1 MHTVRI
7 VTKTTPRILTLI
19 CGLALF
25 FASCEKVDF
34 DESSD
39 QAVISDT
46 EAISIEEQSNLLQ
59 QVYHLPTKGMD
70 DYQIQTYY
78 QEAFSGTST
87 EDRMLLNEQLASIAS
102 DQAVGHRGIHA
113 RSTPTIISPAGGTS
127 DFGTGI
133 TTNRGQFLVG
143 DEGEVSVYE
152 QSGSGYTK
160 VQSLTFA
167 NGAGTILS
175 AAGDWLAVGY
185 PGSFANN
192 FADAEVVLFRYSR
205 GTWEEKQTLT
215 APGLILFGEDVAMD
229 YKSMAVLARESGASS
244 IIIKYSW
251 NGRTWTESDR
261 MGSGNFFWDMD
272 MDREIIVA
280 NGFKGADFNNSKV
293 HIYISKLPR
302 GRKEQTIPIPGAL
315 SRQISIDNGV
325 ILASVAFKPN
335 FAGINNTGFIYSF
348 AANRKPWSL
357 TAEITPPIPFRSSAQ
372 GVGLKIRGNKALVSH
387 PIFGFSAEE
396 GDAVFVFEGSGSN
409 WSLTETLTPSDD
421 NGLGS
426 IYGIETGLE
435 IFGSKVLVGA
445 TGRNGAA
452 GKVYVH

>member
-1 MHTVRI
+1 MHTLRTANQSSI
-7 VTKTTPRILTLI
+7 KILGLLCGLTL
-19 CGLALF
+19 L

-39 QAVISDT
+39 PTAISET
-46 EAISIEEQSNLLQ
+46 ETISIEEQSNLLQ

-70 DYQIQTYY
+70 EYQIQTYY
-78 QEAFSGTST
+78 REAFKGTDA
-87 EDRMLLNEQLASIAS
+87 EDRSLLSEQLASITD
-102 DQAVGHRGIHA
+102 DQAVGHRGVHA
-113 RSTPTIISPAGGTS
+113 KSNPTIISPAGATS

-133 TTNRGQFLVG
+133 TTNRNQVLVG

-160 VQSLTFA
+160 VQSITFA

-192 FADAEVVLFRYSR
+192 FADAEVVLFRYNR

-215 APGLILFGEDVAMD
+215 APGLLLFGEDVAMD
-229 YKSMAVLARESGASS
+229 LKSMAVLARESGARS
-244 IIIKYSW
+244 IIIRYRWDGRSW
-251 NGRTWTESDR
+251 NETDR

-272 MDREIIVA
+272 MQRGIIVA
-280 NGFKGADFNNSKV
+280 NGFVGADFFNSKV
-293 HIYISKLPR
+293 YIYISKFS
-302 GRKEQTIPIPGAL
+302 GTTEQTVPIPGAL
-315 SRQISIDNGV
+315 SRQISIDNGT
-325 ILASVAFKPN
+325 ILASVAFKPF
-335 FAGINNTGFIYSF
+335 FAGINNTGFIYT
-348 AANRKPWSL
+348 ANRGVWKL
-357 TAEITPPIPFRSSAQ
+357 AAELTPPVPFASAAQ
-372 GVGLKIRGNKALVSH
+372 GVGLKIKGNKALVSH
-387 PIFGFSAEE
+387 PIFGFSVEE
-396 GDAVFVFEGSGSN
+396 GDATFVFEGSGSN

-426 IYGIETGLE
+426 IYGIETGLA
-435 IFGSKVLVGA
+435 IHGSKVLVGA
-445 TGRNGAA
+445 PGRNGAT

>member
-1 MHTVRI
+1 MHTLRTATRSSI
-7 VTKTTPRILTLI
+7 KILGLLCGLTL
-19 CGLALF
+19 L

-39 QAVISDT
+39 PTAISET
-46 EAISIEEQSNLLQ
+46 ETISIEEQSNLLQ

-70 DYQIQTYY
+70 EYQIQTYY
-78 QEAFSGTST
+78 REAFRGTDA
-87 EDRMLLNEQLASIAS
+87 EDRSLLSEQLASITY
-102 DQAVGHRGIHA
+102 DQAAGHRGVHA
-113 RSTPTIISPAGGTS
+113 KSNPTIISPAGATS

-133 TTNRGQFLVG
+133 TTNRNQVLVG

-160 VQSLTFA
+160 VQSITFA

-215 APGLILFGEDVAMD
+215 APGLLLFGEDVAMD
-229 YKSMAVLARESGASS
+229 LKSMAVLARESGARS
-244 IIIKYSW
+244 IIIRYRWDGRSW
-251 NGRTWTESDR
+251 NETDR

-272 MDREIIVA
+272 MQRGIIVA
-280 NGFKGADFNNSKV
+280 NGFQGSDFFNSKV
-293 HIYISKLPR
+293 YIYISNFR
-302 GRKEQTIPIPGAL
+302 GTTEQTVPIPGAL
-315 SRQISIDNGV
+315 SRQISIDNGT
-325 ILASVAFKPN
+325 ILASVAFKPF
-335 FAGINNTGFIYSF
+335 FAGINNTGFIYT
-348 AANRKPWSL
+348 ANRGVWKL
-357 TAEITPPIPFRSSAQ
+357 AAEITPPVPFASSAQ
-372 GVGLKIRGNKALVSH
+372 GVGLKIKGNKALVSH
-387 PIFGFSAEE
+387 PVFGFIVEE
-396 GDAVFVFEGSGSN
+396 GDATFVFEGSGSN
-409 WSLTETLTPSDD
+409 WSLTDTFTPSDD

-426 IYGIETGLE
+426 IYGVETGLA
-435 IFGSKVLVGA
+435 IHGSKVLVGA
-445 TGRNGAA
+445 PGRNGAT